1 MNLDEYKK
9 YGKFTLSSGKETDY
23 YYDLKEGM
31 GTSKGLLEIT
41 SGLVQKF
48 KQMKELPDVIIG
60 LDYGG
65 IPLVVFLSLQFDIP
79 YAVLRK
85 EQKSWGTRKMIEGY
99 QGKGRTIIID
109 DVETTGASLDKAEKY
124 LTVQGYNVIDKITV
138 IKRAEP
144 E

>member
-1 MNLDEYKK
+1 MTLEKYKK
-9 YGKFTLSSGKETDY
+9 QGKFILSSGEISNY

-48 KQMKELPDVIIG
+48 KQMKELPDVIVG

-65 IPLVVFLSLQFDIP
+65 IPLVVFLSLQFNIP

-85 EQKSWGTRKMIEGY
+85 EEKSWGTKKIIEGY

-109 DVETTGASLDKAEKY
+109 DVETTGKSLDKAETY
-124 LTVQGYNVIDKITV
+124 LTSQGYDVVGRMTV
-138 IKRAEP
+138 IKR
-144 E
+144 